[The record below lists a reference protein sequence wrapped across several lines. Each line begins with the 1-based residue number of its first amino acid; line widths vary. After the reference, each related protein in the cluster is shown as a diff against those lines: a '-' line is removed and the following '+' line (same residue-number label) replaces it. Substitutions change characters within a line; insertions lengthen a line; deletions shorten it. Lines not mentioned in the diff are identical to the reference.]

1 MFYIVRI
8 YAAGCCVQ
16 EIQDSRLEEA
26 RAHMRATAHPAE
38 LYVWLN
44 GREEF
49 MESVN

>member
-8 YAAGCCVQ
+8 YAAGSVQ
-16 EIQDSRLEEA
+16 EYQYNELEDA
-26 RAHMRATAHPAE
+26 QAHMRAAGSHAE

>member
-8 YAAGCCVQ
+8 YAAGSVQ
-16 EIQDSRLEEA
+16 EYRYNELKTAQA
-26 RAHMRATAHPAE
+26 YMRAAEYHAE
-38 LYVWLN
+38 LYVWMN